1 MTAALSILDNRKSVV
16 YDELFTVSVPATV
29 SASTENT
36 KPRIEGS
43 YILNLVQGKTRLD
56 IDAVYGTDIEAVSLT
71 GDDAENFRISKENG
85 GFYIRPNGTVRKKN
99 YKKLALSVKLNESSE
114 AHEKAITV
122 KVISEMPKV
131 TIKQNSTMN
140 LFDKTS
146 FASFKVSGKYM
157 DIADI
162 CINSDSADASFFAIT
177 YDRESRTGTIQQTGK
192 LDGLSNLK
200 SLTKAQKTLTL
211 NAVFDEYP
219 DAANQ
224 KITLNVKTAY
234 KAPSLSI
241 REGKT
246 RIYSLQSLN
255 TLMTVYDKTTKEN
268 LTDYTVSTGTMSG
281 SFTAGYDI
289 ETGKLLIGMK
299 EGTTPANGNYK
310 LTASALFENDMPS
323 LKKNFTNSVH
333 NKTPQIKL
341 SAKGSIDILNPH
353 SAVYYTPKLTNVSG
367 TITGVSLSGSNAEAF
382 RADLLADNRIQLTL
396 AHTQNSNAKITANTK
411 YSLQFC
417 FTLDNSLLLT
427 AYPTTVSIKP
437 IQSKAKIT
445 ASSTKLTMD
454 YFEKELDFL
463 LTQPETAEIERVVL
477 ADTQNFNYSYDAKAL
492 TLKDNHNLTAG
503 KTYTLQFNI
512 FCKTEAKTTNP
523 VTVKIKVTIPK

>member
-1 MTAALSILDNRKSVV
+1 
-16 YDELFTVSVPATV
+16 
-29 SASTENT
+29 
-36 KPRIEGS
+36 
-43 YILNLVQGKTRLD
+43 
-56 IDAVYGTDIEAVSLT
+56 
-71 GDDAENFRISKENG
+71 
-85 GFYIRPNGTVRKKN
+85 
-99 YKKLALSVKLNESSE
+99 
-114 AHEKAITV
+114 
-122 KVISEMPKV
+122 
-131 TIKQNSTMN
+131 
-140 LFDKTS
+140 
-146 FASFKVSGKYM
+146 
-157 DIADI
+157 
-162 CINSDSADASFFAIT
+162 
-177 YDRESRTGTIQQTGK
+177 
-192 LDGLSNLK
+192 
-200 SLTKAQKTLTL
+200 
-211 NAVFDEYP
+211 
-219 DAANQ
+219 
-224 KITLNVKTAY
+224 
-234 KAPSLSI
+234 
-241 REGKT
+241 
-246 RIYSLQSLN
+246 
-255 TLMTVYDKTTKEN
+255 MTVYDKTTKEN

-353 SAVYYTPKLTNVSG
+353 STVYYTPKLSNVSG

-382 RADLLADNRIQLTL
+382 RAELLADNRIQLTL

-427 AYPTTVSIKP
+427 AYPTTVYIKP

>member
-56 IDAVYGTDIEAVSLT
+56 IDAVYGTDIEAISLT

-122 KVISEMPKV
+122 KVISEMPKI
-131 TIKQNSTMN
+131 TIKQNSTIN

-162 CINSDSADASFFAIT
+162 CISSDSADASFFAIT

-219 DAANQ
+219 D
-224 KITLNVKTAY
+224 
-234 KAPSLSI
+234 
-241 REGKT
+241 E
-246 RIYSLQSLN
+246 
-255 TLMTVYDKTTKEN
+255 
-268 LTDYTVSTGTMSG
+268 
-281 SFTAGYDI
+281 
-289 ETGKLLIGMK
+289 IGR
-299 EGTTPANGNYK
+299 
-310 LTASALFENDMPS
+310 ASC
-323 LKKNFTNSVH
+323 
-333 NKTPQIKL
+333 
-341 SAKGSIDILNPH
+341 
-353 SAVYYTPKLTNVSG
+353 
-367 TITGVSLSGSNAEAF
+367 
-382 RADLLADNRIQLTL
+382 R
-396 AHTQNSNAKITANTK
+396 
-411 YSLQFC
+411 
-417 FTLDNSLLLT
+417 
-427 AYPTTVSIKP
+427 
-437 IQSKAKIT
+437 
-445 ASSTKLTMD
+445 
-454 YFEKELDFL
+454 
-463 LTQPETAEIERVVL
+463 ERV
-477 ADTQNFNYSYDAKAL
+477 
-492 TLKDNHNLTAG
+492 
-503 KTYTLQFNI
+503 
-512 FCKTEAKTTNP
+512 
-523 VTVKIKVTIPK
+523 